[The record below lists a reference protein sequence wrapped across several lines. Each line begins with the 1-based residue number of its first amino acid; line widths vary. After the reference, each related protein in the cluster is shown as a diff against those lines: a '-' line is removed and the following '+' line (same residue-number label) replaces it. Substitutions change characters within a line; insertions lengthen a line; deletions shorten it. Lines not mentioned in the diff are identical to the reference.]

1 MKKHLLILTISIFS
15 LFANGQ
21 NFVNPA
27 NQWNV
32 SGSEN
37 FGGTHTEIFKI
48 FGDSVIGNKSYNK
61 IFVSYDSTMSNWMYN
76 GLLREDS
83 NKVYYIPQ
91 YGNTA
96 GLLYDFS
103 LNAGDTTHIISAW
116 MPEPQEFICQSVDS
130 IIYNSTIYKRW
141 NFSFPYEQWLE
152 GIGSNVGPL
161 YSGASAYVFDL
172 WFSLLCFHRN
182 DTLLYMQPNI
192 AQCYYSTV
200 GLTYDIPKENISL
213 YPNPLTTASI
223 LRSTILLTDVE
234 LKIYNASGGLVRRV
248 ADLSGQEFL
257 IERDNL
263 NSGMYFIQ
271 LTKDSTIVGI
281 CKMLIS
287 DK

>member
-15 LFANGQ
+15 LVANGQ

-37 FGGTHTEIFKI
+37 FGGISTEIFRV

-61 IFVSYDSTMSNWMYN
+61 IFVTYDSTMTNWSYN

-83 NKVYYIPQ
+83 NKVYFISQ
-91 YGNTA
+91 YGNA
-96 GLLYDFS
+96 EGLLYDFS

-130 IIYNSTIYKRW
+130 IIYNGTIYKRW
-141 NFSFPYEQWLE
+141 NFSFPDEQWIE
-152 GIGSNVGPL
+152 GIGSTEGPL

-172 WFSLLCFHRN
+172 WFSLLCFHKN

-192 AQCYYSTV
+192 TQCYYSTV
-200 GLTYDIPKENISL
+200 GLTYDIQKGSISI
-213 YPNPLTTASI
+213 YPNPIS
-223 LRSTILLTDVE
+223 
-234 LKIYNASGGLVRRV
+234 SG
-248 ADLSGQEFL
+248 
-257 IERDNL
+257 NL
-263 NSGMYFIQ
+263 NIDGTKINTIKILGALGNVISSAVVKSGNHYEVSFENQPTGVYFIQ
-271 LTKDSTIVGI
+271 VTFSNNESTVEKII
-281 CKMLIS
+281 KQ
-287 DK
+287 

>member
-15 LFANGQ
+15 LVANGQ
-21 NFVNPA
+21 NFVNSA

-91 YGNTA
+91 YGNTE

-103 LNAGDTTHIISAW
+103 LNAGDTTHIISVW

-130 IIYNSTIYKRW
+130 IIYNGIYYKRW
-141 NFSFPYEQWLE
+141 NFSFPAEQWIE
-152 GIGSNVGPL
+152 GIGSTVGPL
-161 YSGASAYVFDL
+161 YSGSSAYVFDL

-192 AQCYYSTV
+192 TQCYYSTV

-223 LRSTILLTDVE
+223 LRSTILLTDIE